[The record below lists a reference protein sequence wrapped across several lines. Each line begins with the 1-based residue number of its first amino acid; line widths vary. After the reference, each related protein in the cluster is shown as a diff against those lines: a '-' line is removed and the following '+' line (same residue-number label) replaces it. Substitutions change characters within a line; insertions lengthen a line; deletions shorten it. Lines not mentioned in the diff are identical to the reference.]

1 MKLTKEQ
8 EEVLFDL
15 LLGLEDEIYE
25 GLKELKDVKEIK
37 TYISIIEKKHPFSV
51 RRFSS
56 LLDEIEEDYE
66 EDNGDKEYEAWY
78 YNEKERELENE

>member
-15 LLGLEDEIYE
+15 LLGLEDEI
-25 GLKELKDVKEIK
+25 
-37 TYISIIEKKHPFSV
+37 
-51 RRFSS
+51 
-56 LLDEIEEDYE
+56 EEDYE

-78 YNEKERELENE
+78 YNKKERELENE